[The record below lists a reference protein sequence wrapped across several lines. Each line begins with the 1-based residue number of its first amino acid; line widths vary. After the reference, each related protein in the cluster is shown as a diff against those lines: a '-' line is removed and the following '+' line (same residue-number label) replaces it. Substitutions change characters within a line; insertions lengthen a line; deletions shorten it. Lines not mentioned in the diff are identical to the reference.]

1 MADSPSAHIHACIDE
16 LERELQRLDELPP
29 EATPGTTEKQQNLVA
44 EIQQQ
49 INQISSMGILL
60 TAPDHQHGK
69 GGGGGAQTAQGGRSV
84 SVGTAADPAPGD
96 IVKARVDKLL
106 VVFDANKYPPLTAKD
121 FAKTLVFPDI
131 GNREAMEDL
140 AYECLICGYKDTCE
154 NWSAAIVPLVE
165 SRDDWANICNKTSE
179 IQKLD
184 DDMDHL
190 VAMNKFLTDQVSV
203 GACEMYID
211 YAMHVTKTIRYIK
224 IWDTHMGKDDE
235 DEQGNAAGEAPTTAE
250 HPEAQLELE
259 NAQKMGEEG
268 QIIEAKNAYNAKLAK
283 HHKNHQHTMAMRRP
297 LALLYDFFGAAILM
311 DPSWDVTNKGR
322 KR

>member
-1 MADSPSAHIHACIDE
+1 MADSPSVCIHACIDE
-16 LERELQRLDELPP
+16 LKQELQRLDELPP
-29 EATPGTTEKQQNLVA
+29 EATPGTTEKRQNLVA
-44 EIQQQ
+44 EIQQR
-49 INQISSMGILL
+49 INQISLMGILL
-60 TAPDHQHGK
+60 TAPDCWCGK
-69 GGGGGAQTAQGGRSV
+69 GGG
-84 SVGTAADPAPGD
+84 DHAPGD

-140 AYECLICGYKDTCE
+140 AYEHLICGYKDTYE
-154 NWSAAIVPLVE
+154 NWSAAVVPLVE

-184 DDMDHL
+184 DDMDCL

-203 GACEMYID
+203 GACKIPSDMSKFGIHIW
-211 YAMHVTKTIRYIK
+211 ARTIRMSK
-224 IWDTHMGKDDE
+224 GMLQEKH
-235 DEQGNAAGEAPTTAE
+235 QQQSFRAE

-259 NAQKMGEEG
+259 NAQKTGEEG
-268 QIIEAKNAYNAKLAK
+268 QIVEAKNAYNAKLAK
-283 HHKNHQHTMAMRRP
+283 HCKNHQHTMAMQRP